1 MSLYDTTP
9 QHATFVNDRIMT
21 TNDALLIKIL
31 TADKGESYT
40 MSVRSKYA
48 PAIITEIKRLL
59 KSRAVEYD
67 FELHADGY
75 LLITRL

>member
-1 MSLYDTTP
+1 
-9 QHATFVNDRIMT
+9 MT

-40 MSVRSKYA
+40 MRVHSKYA
-48 PAIITEIKRLL
+48 EAIITEIKRLL
-59 KSRAVEYD
+59 KSRASEYS
-67 FELHADGY
+67 FEIHDDGY

>member
-1 MSLYDTTP
+1 
-9 QHATFVNDRIMT
+9 MT
-21 TNDALLIKIL
+21 TNDTLLIKIL

-40 MSVRSKYA
+40 MNVRSKYA

-59 KSRAVEYD
+59 KSRASEYD
-67 FELHADGY
+67 FEIHDDGY

>member
-1 MSLYDTTP
+1 
-9 QHATFVNDRIMT
+9 MT

-40 MSVRSKYA
+40 MHVRSKYA
-48 PAIITEIKRLL
+48 SAIITEIKRLL
-59 KSRAVEYD
+59 KSRASEYS
-67 FELHADGY
+67 FEIHDDGY